1 MDYLWFK
8 YFHILSVIGWVSST
22 LSLGIYLLYE
32 TLIQKRFDCQ
42 PQARSFYRFLTFF
55 EILFFV
61 LTVSFGLLMY
71 KVAGYS
77 FQTTWLK
84 YKLLTVALVFLPLEA
99 INLYLVLKMK
109 TFEDYERYD
118 KFILYI
124 TPVLIVAG
132 LVVVYMAV
140 FKIN

>member
-1 MDYLWFK
+1 M
-8 YFHILSVIGWVSST
+8 
-22 LSLGIYLLYE
+22 
-32 TLIQKRFDCQ
+32 
-42 PQARSFYRFLTFF
+42 
-55 EILFFV
+55 
-61 LTVSFGLLMY
+61 TVSFGLLMY

>member
-1 MDYLWFK
+1 M
-8 YFHILSVIGWVSST
+8 
-22 LSLGIYLLYE
+22 
-32 TLIQKRFDCQ
+32 
-42 PQARSFYRFLTFF
+42 
-55 EILFFV
+55 
-61 LTVSFGLLMY
+61 TVVFGLLMLR
-71 KVAGYS
+71 VAGYG
-77 FQTTWLK
+77 FETTWLR
-84 YKLLTVALVFLPLEA
+84 YKLMIVALVFLPLEA
-99 INLYLVLKMK
+99 INLFLVLKMK